1 MKKRIYSIASTRTNL
16 TLSDNDFFV
25 VDDGTST
32 FKVSKLE
39 LFTAILKS
47 AKAQAPLR
55 VFDANNTQFVSDEHK
70 FKIDDGG
77 AGVFNISFDEFTKTI
92 TLDVGDIIYNLNFKD
107 ESSGEIFEADT
118 VNTLSFS
125 NFGLELDQLSST
137 LVISPLN
144 QRPEVVVIDRENLSS
159 QIILNNLSARIVQ
172 ISNLSSDLSINISRD
187 WVGKIVIVDD
197 GTSNVNSTLSLVDNT
212 NDLIFVEFGALTTNK
227 IRAAEIWW
235 NSLESQFVVL
245 TLSIY
250 E

>member
-1 MKKRIYSIASTRTNL
+1 MKKRIYSISATRTNL

-55 VFDANNTQFVSDEHK
+55 VFDANNNQFVSDEHK

-77 AGVFNISFDEFTKTI
+77 AGVFNVSQDPATNTI
-92 TLDVGDIIYNLNFKD
+92 ILDVGNIIYNLNFKD
-107 ESSGEIFEADT
+107 EGSGEIFEANVVD
-118 VNTLSFS
+118 TLSFL
-125 NFGLELDQLSST
+125 NFGLELDEVTST
-137 LVISPLN
+137 LIISPLN
-144 QRPEVVVIDRENLSS
+144 QRPEVQVVDRENLSS
-159 QIILNNLSARIVQ
+159 QIILDSLSARIIQ
-172 ISNLSSDLSINISRD
+172 ISNLSSDLSIKISRD
-187 WVGKIVIVDD
+187 WVGKIVVVDD
-197 GTSNVNSTLSLVDNT
+197 SSYSTVSLVDNT
-212 NDLIFVEFGALTTNK
+212 NNLVFVEFGPLTTNK